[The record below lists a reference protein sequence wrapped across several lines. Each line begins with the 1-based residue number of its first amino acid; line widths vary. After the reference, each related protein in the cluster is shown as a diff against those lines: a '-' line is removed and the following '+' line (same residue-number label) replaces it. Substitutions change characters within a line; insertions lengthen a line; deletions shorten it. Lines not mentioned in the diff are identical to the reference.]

1 MNLIHN
7 LIPTTRMT
15 ACYAMHVVVLA
26 VATTKTK
33 KARTRRADD
42 CRKKKMSYAYYFY
55 HPGKQTRVRV
65 CKDFYFKTLDID
77 SKRVINAHKTKNVVT
92 GTRRPYIRGK
102 HTKKSCTSQRHS
114 IRRHIESIP
123 RVGSHYCHQDSNKTY
138 HDGRINL
145 QILYEKYIE
154 ECQQTGEVPA
164 KIHLYREVF
173 NREYNIDFIQPKRTD
188 ATHAKLQS

>member
-1 MNLIHN
+1 MTTMIVNYRTLQRHPSSQWNHRKCYSLMNLIHN

-123 RVGSHYCHQDSNKTY
+123 LS
-138 HDGRINL
+138 L
-145 QILYEKYIE
+145 
-154 ECQQTGEVPA
+154 
-164 KIHLYREVF
+164 IH
-173 NREYNIDFIQPKRTD
+173 I
-188 ATHAKLQS
+188 